1 MTLRSRARVNHER
14 FAGAAI
20 RRFIFHIA
28 TFREYRILIDLEV
41 ISTHITNSLTLAYV
55 DSMSKA
61 RV

>member
-28 TFREYRILIDLEV
+28 TFREYRILIDLV